1 MESKGASARSR
12 NVERIKDM
20 DAQRKEQFMKRWAKY
35 FAGAEL
41 PITFWYTD
49 APPAV
54 ERVKPAAGHRCI
66 FADLMRVTTGRCLC
80 FDAQA
85 IGCFGGKRYTGFSG
99 ALAPNFEYFL
109 SCGIPGKLE
118 GERYKKTP
126 ELVKGL
132 LEKAPSFQAPR
143 QFIVFKRWDLLEEA
157 DEPEVVVF
165 FARPDVLSGL
175 FTLANFDVADPNGV
189 FAPFSAGCGSI
200 IQFPYLERSSA
211 APRAVLGLFD
221 VSARPFLPEDML
233 TFAVPMDKFDR
244 MIDNMD
250 ESFLTTE
257 SWTKVQKRIMKDH
270 K

>member
-1 MESKGASARSR
+1 
-12 NVERIKDM
+12 M
-20 DAQRKEQFMKRWAKY
+20 DAKRKEQFMQLWAKY
-35 FAGAEL
+35 FGATDL

-49 APPAV
+49 DPAAV
-54 ERVKPAAGHRCI
+54 ERVKPTAGHRCI
-66 FADLMRVTTGRCLC
+66 FADLVKVRTGRSLC
-80 FDAQA
+80 FDVQA
-85 IGCFGGKRYTGFSG
+85 IGCFGGKRYTGFSD

-132 LEKAPSFQAPR
+132 LERAPEFQAPR
-143 QFIVFKRWDLLEEA
+143 QFIVFKRWDKVEET
-157 DEPEVVVF
+157 DEPEVVIF

-175 FTLANFDVADPNGV
+175 FTLANFDVADPNSV

-200 IQFPYLERSSA
+200 IQYPYQERSSA
-211 APRAVLGLFD
+211 SPRVVLGLFD
-221 VSARPFLPEDML
+221 VSARPFLPEDL
-233 TFAVPMDKFDR
+233 LSFAIPRTKFDR

-250 ESFLTTE
+250 ESFLITE
-257 SWTKVQKRIMKDH
+257 SWAKVHKRIAK